1 MSIVDQETVRHLYI
15 DEQLSIRSIAATL
28 HVNPRT
34 VHDALIRGR
43 IPRRRPW
50 EQHATMAAEH
60 PVRGQLDESTLR
72 RLYVVENHSLHEIAD
87 TLAVS
92 ATTVRQALVDWDI
105 PRRGRGRP
113 GRRGERYA
121 PGGEQEY
128 EEIGNAESQGSSPV
142 TVCLPQNPLV
152 VEG

>member
-1 MSIVDQETVRHLYI
+1 MSIVDLETVRHLYI
-15 DEQLSIRSIAATL
+15 DEQLSIRNIAATL

-60 PVRGQLDESTLR
+60 PVRGKLDESILR
-72 RLYVVENHSLHEIAD
+72 RLYLIENHSIHEIAD
-87 TLAVS
+87 TLDVS

-113 GRRGERYA
+113 RKCGDLYS
-121 PGGEQEY
+121 PCGEQEY
-128 EEIGNAESQGSSPV
+128 EEIANAES
-142 TVCLPQNPLV
+142 
-152 VEG
+152 